1 VNPRAERFVRAVVE
15 AVVLLDAGEIPRSS
29 NARLHDLL
37 TLVGTD
43 QGLPDHLVSIVAAV
57 VAEFM
62 LRPSDGATPA
72 APATQRVH

>member
-1 VNPRAERFVRAVVE
+1 MNPRAERFVRAVVE

-57 VAEFM
+57 VAELM
-62 LRPSDGATPA
+62 LRPTDGAIPA
-72 APATQRVH
+72 APATQRMH

>member
-1 VNPRAERFVRAVVE
+1 VNPRAERFVRAVAEV
-15 AVVLLDAGEIPRSS
+15 VVLLDAGAIPRSS
-29 NARLHDLL
+29 DARVQDLL

-57 VAEFM
+57 VAELM

-72 APATQRVH
+72 APATQRMH